1 MFKIMAAGLL
11 TFALTG
17 TTPQWDKLNS
27 NAWAYKSPT
36 ETKQLKNVSHCY
48 QWLPIN
54 IKQIQKVKKAK
65 KLPKI
70 KK

>member
-1 MFKIMAAGLL
+1 MAAGLI

-27 NAWAYKSPT
+27 NPWAYKSPT
-36 ETKQLKNVSHCY
+36 ETKQLKHVSHCY
-48 QWLPIN
+48 QWLPMEV
-54 IKQIQKVKKAK
+54 KQIQKVKK
-65 KLPKI
+65 LPKI